1 MREIPA
7 SVKRVLNTL
16 VAHKHQAYIVGG
28 CVRDIIM
35 DVEPHDWDITTS
47 ATPDEVKA
55 CFPQTIDTG
64 IKHGTVTVVMDGE
77 NFEVTTFRLDG
88 TYEDHR
94 HPEEVSFTACL
105 VEDLSRRDFHMNAIA
120 MDMDGHI
127 TDPFGGK
134 ADIAAKQITCVGN
147 PNKRFQEDALRILR
161 AMRFAS
167 RLGFEITPNTAQMMH
182 ANKGLLRYVS
192 AERIQ
197 KEFVSILCGDYAR
210 QVLMEFRDIIAVI
223 IPEIEACFD
232 CEQNHP
238 SHCYDVYEHIVQSV
252 YEIPYPDPILKLA
265 MFFHDIGKPQTRVTD
280 KDGINHFY
288 GHAKVSKD
296 IAEPR
301 MSFLR
306 FDTETKTAV
315 IELVGRHDAEFTP
328 SSTFVLHMLNKMGET
343 QFRRLLEV
351 RKADVLAQSYLNRQA
366 RLDKV
371 ANTKIVLERVLKE
384 QRAFKVKDLAING
397 DDLITAGFLSGPEM
411 GKLLNIMLQAVID
424 GDLEN
429 NKTALLDFAKKQ

>member
-1 MREIPA
+1 MYEIPA

-35 DVEPHDWDITTS
+35 GVEPHDWDITTS
-47 ATPDEVKA
+47 AAPDEVKA
-55 CFPQTIDTG
+55 CFSKTIDTG
-64 IKHGTVTVVMDGE
+64 LKHGTVTVVQDNE

-94 HPEEVSFTACL
+94 HPEEVLFTGCL
-105 VEDLSRRDFHMNAIA
+105 AEDLFRRDFRMNAIA

-127 TDPFGGK
+127 ADPFGGK
-134 ADIAAKQITCVGN
+134 VDIAAKQITCVGD
-147 PNKRFQEDALRILR
+147 PDKRFREDALRILR

-167 RLGFEITPNTAQMMH
+167 RLGFEITPTTAQMMH
-182 ANKGLLRYVS
+182 TNKTLLRYIS

-197 KEFVSILCGDYAR
+197 KEFVSILCGSYAR
-210 QVLMEFRDIIAVI
+210 RVLMEFRDIIAVI
-223 IPEIEACFD
+223 VPEMEACFD

-238 SHCYDVYEHIVQSV
+238 SHCYDVYEHIVQSIC
-252 YEIPYPDPILKLA
+252 EIPYPDPVLKLA
-265 MFFHDIGKPQTRVTD
+265 MFFHDIGKPQTRVID

-296 IAEPR
+296 IAETR
-301 MSFLR
+301 MSLLR

-397 DDLITAGFLSGPEM
+397 DDLITAGFLPGPEM